1 MSKQLNKVWQEFI
14 QAELKLGSKLGKSFE
29 KAGFDNYE
37 NKILTLCFSDETL
50 AKTAKGLTDKLKEK
64 LPGQLKPCDRI
75 NFIIGTVAPPVET
88 KKFSPTSGKLGN
100 PLQALN
106 YTNFGDDGKGGKLSQ
121 PVLAAA
127 VSAEKTCNPIY
138 QKLTARTKMLS
149 GENTLSVSFNWRLR
163 VGGTRGF
170 RELLLPVFH
179 PVFGIPYIPAASLKG
194 AARAWARQNGESKP
208 EISEILGVLEG
219 KVAKAAKVEFLD
231 AFPTKACLSVDI
243 ATPQWHWQNEKTVY
257 KPEPHPLLSLEQPT
271 FLMGLRATKPEYE
284 KYVAIVKEWLDS
296 ALKSGIG
303 SRVSSGYGRALG
315 QPKTS
320 APFGSAQGTARV
332 KSYEF
337 ELWTQGMYGSEPPTR
352 DNGWRGV
359 PEFRPTAIRGILRY
373 WFRAMALGLYS
384 VKDAQILEAELFGA
398 LSKQGKFS
406 IGVAFNPSNS
416 QDPYKYTGKIN
427 LEAANPQH
435 LKLLSKLLILAG
447 HLGGVGRGSRRP
459 LHLLNGRMRG
469 CHWSIE
475 HKDLP
480 LNMTTDQWQQ
490 FFQELRSAFASV
502 RSPIGN
508 FSSSPGEPRKRHQD
522 TLDHHAQIWLL
533 PSSEQTPPGNVAS
546 WQREGITDRVR
557 GSALTFLY
565 GDEKFKGVN
574 QDRIG
579 NRNVG
584 GALETPSFV
593 WIKSI
598 FPHEAKPY
606 QVVTIFG
613 VDHPD
618 RLAFAKTLQSER
630 AILVF
635 GQMPTGNLSRQS
647 NRPISR

>member
-1 MSKQLNKVWQEFI
+1 MSQQLNKVWQEFI
-14 QAELKLGSKLGKSFE
+14 QAELKLGSNLGKSLE
-29 KAGFDNYE
+29 KAGFSDYAN
-37 NKILTLCFSDETL
+37 NILTLCFSDKDSVNE
-50 AKTAKGLTDKLKEK
+50 AKKLTDKLKEK
-64 LPGQLKPCDRI
+64 LPRQLKPCDRI
-75 NFIIGTVAPPVET
+75 NFTIGTVAAPVEI
-88 KKFSPTSGKLGN
+88 KKISPTLGKFGN

-106 YTNFGDDGKGGKLSQ
+106 YAEFGEDRNGGELSQ

-138 QKLTARTKMLS
+138 QKLTARTKMLA
-149 GENTLSVSFNWRLR
+149 GDNTLSVSFNWRLR

-179 PVFGIPYIPAASLKG
+179 PVFGVPYIPAASLKG
-194 AARAWARQNGESKP
+194 AARAWARYNAQP
-208 EISEILGVLEG
+208 EISEILGMLAG
-219 KVAKAAKVEFLD
+219 SIAKAAKVEFLD

-243 ATPQWHWQNEKTVY
+243 ATPQWHWQNEQAVY

-284 KYVAIVKEWLDS
+284 KYVAIVKEWLDN
-296 ALKSGIG
+296 AVKSGIG

-320 APFGSAQGTARV
+320 AHIN
-332 KSYEF
+332 SYEF
-337 ELWTQGMYGSEPPTR
+337 ELWTQGMYGSTPPTGQNR
-352 DNGWRGV
+352 QGV

-398 LSKQGKFS
+398 LSTQGKFS
-406 IGVAFNPSNS
+406 IGVVFNPSNS

-435 LKLLSKLLILAG
+435 LNLLSKLLILAG

-459 LHLLNGRMRG
+459 LHLLDGRMRG

-475 HKDLP
+475 DRDLP
-480 LNMTTDQWQQ
+480 LNMTADRWQH
-490 FFQELRSAFASV
+490 FFQELRAAFESV
-502 RSPIGN
+502 SSPIGKFN
-508 FSSSPGEPRKRHQD
+508 SSPGEPRNRQQD
-522 TLDHHAQIWLL
+522 PLDRNAQIWLL
-533 PSSEQTPPGNVAS
+533 PSPGQTSPAKVTS
-546 WQREGITDRVR
+546 WQQEGKTAQVR
-557 GSALTFLY
+557 GSALSFLY
-565 GDEKFKGVN
+565 ADESFKGVN

-579 NRNVG
+579 NKNVG

-598 FPHEAKPY
+598 FPHEANPY

-613 VDHPD
+613 VDHLD
-618 RLAFAKTLQSER
+618 RLAFAKALQSEG
-630 AILVF
+630 AMLVF
-635 GQMPTGNLSRQS
+635 GQMPSGNLPPQP
-647 NRPISR
+647 NRPIRR

>member
-1 MSKQLNKVWQEFI
+1 MSQQLNKVWQEFI

-29 KAGFDNYE
+29 KAGFGDYG
-37 NKILTLCFSDETL
+37 NKIITLCFSDETL

-75 NFIIGTVAPPVET
+75 NFQVGTVAPPVET
-88 KKFSPTSGKLGN
+88 KKFSPTPGKLGN

-106 YTNFGDDGKGGKLSQ
+106 YAEFGDDGRGGELSQ
-121 PVLAAA
+121 PVLSAA
-127 VSAEKTCNPIY
+127 VKAEKTCDPIY
-138 QKLTARTKMLS
+138 QKLTARTKMLA
-149 GENTLSVSFNWRLR
+149 GDNTLSVSFNWRLR

-179 PVFGIPYIPAASLKG
+179 PVFGVPYIPAASLKG

-208 EISEILGVLEG
+208 EISEILGILVG
-219 KVAKAAKVEFLD
+219 NIAKAAKVEFLD
-231 AFPTKACLSVDI
+231 AFPTKACMSVDI
-243 ATPQWHWQNEKTVY
+243 ATPQWHWQNEKAVY

-284 KYVAIVKEWLDS
+284 KYVAIVKEWLDC

-303 SRVSSGYGRALG
+303 SRVSSGYGRALDR
-315 QPKTS
+315 PTTS
-320 APFGSAQGTARV
+320 PHI

-384 VKDAQILEAELFGA
+384 VKDAQLLEDELFGA

-427 LEAANPQH
+427 LEAASPQH
-435 LKLLSKLLILAG
+435 LNLLSKLLILAG

-475 HKDLP
+475 DRDLP
-480 LNMTTDQWQQ
+480 LNMSTDRWQP
-490 FFQELRSAFASV
+490 FFKELRSAFESV

-508 FSSSPGEPRKRHQD
+508 FNSSPGEPRKRQQD
-522 TLDHHAQIWLL
+522 TLDRNAQIWLL
-533 PSSEQTPPGNVAS
+533 PSPDQTPLAKVTN
-546 WQREGITDRVR
+546 WQQEGKTDRVR
-557 GSALTFLY
+557 GSALSFLY

-598 FPHEAKPY
+598 FPHDSNPY

-618 RLAFAKTLQSER
+618 RLEFAKALQSEG
-630 AILVF
+630 AILVV
-635 GQMPTGNLSRQS
+635 GQMPSGNPPHQS
-647 NRPISR
+647 NRPIRR

>member
-1 MSKQLNKVWQEFI
+1 MSKQPDSQVWQEFI

-29 KAGFDNYE
+29 KAGFGDR
-37 NKILTLCFSDETL
+37 KDKTLTLYFSDENL
-50 AKTAKGLTDKLKEK
+50 AKTAKGLIDKLKEK

-75 NFIIGTVAPPVET
+75 NFQIGTVTPPVET
-88 KKFSPTSGKLGN
+88 KKISSTPGKLGN

-106 YTNFGDDGKGGKLSQ
+106 YAEFGEDRNGGELSQ

-127 VSAEKTCNPIY
+127 VKAEKTCDPIY
-138 QKLTARTKMLS
+138 QKLTARTKMLA
-149 GENTLSVSFNWRLR
+149 GGNTLSISFNWRLR

-179 PVFGIPYIPAASLKG
+179 PVFGVPYIPAASLKG

-208 EISEILGVLEG
+208 EISQILGILEG
-219 KVAKAAKVEFLD
+219 KIAKAAKVEFLD
-231 AFPTKACLSVDI
+231 AFPTKACMSVDI
-243 ATPQWHWQNEKTVY
+243 ATPQWHWQNDKAVY

-284 KYVAIVKEWLDS
+284 KYVPIVREWLDS

-315 QPKTS
+315 QPKT
-320 APFGSAQGTARV
+320 APFASTQGTA
-332 KSYEF
+332 KLNSYEF
-337 ELWTQGMYGSEPPTR
+337 ELWTQGMYGSEPPTKENR
-352 DNGWRGV
+352 WQGI

-384 VKDAQILEAELFGA
+384 VNHAQLLEEELFGA

-427 LEAANPQH
+427 LEAANPHH
-435 LKLLSKLLILAG
+435 LNLLSKLLLLAG

-469 CHWSIE
+469 CHWSIVDR
-475 HKDLP
+475 DLP
-480 LNMTTDQWQQ
+480 LEMNADRWQH
-490 FFQELRSAFASV
+490 FFQELRTAFASV
-502 RSPIGN
+502 KSPIGDFN
-508 FSSSPGEPRKRHQD
+508 SSPGEPRNRQQD
-522 TLDHHAQIWLL
+522 TLDRNAQIWLL
-533 PSSEQTPPGNVAS
+533 PSANQIDPEKVTN
-546 WQREGITDRVR
+546 WQREGIEDEVR
-557 GSALTFLY
+557 GSALTLLY
-565 GDEKFKGVN
+565 GNEKFKGVN
-574 QDRIG
+574 QDKIG

-598 FPHEAKPY
+598 FPYKTNPY

-613 VDHPD
+613 VDRND
-618 RLAFAKTLQSER
+618 RLAFAKALQSEG
-630 AILVF
+630 AILVV
-635 GQMPTGNLSRQS
+635 GQMPPGNLSPPS
-647 NRPISR
+647 NRPTRR